1 MGLIGHFLYLI
12 DFFPLFPSL
21 QITFQSKDS
30 YSNKVSQVTSF
41 LIMLI
46 SVLSV
51 YYFGYNMFTRQKP
64 QNVVSEYYQT
74 YPEYLNI
81 TKENSFF
88 CFGLRDDNLKS
99 FIDESV
105 YTVDVTVKMRSK
117 NGTNKQVYVSVKS
130 CEEQDIPETPSIQQ
144 YFKENPIFNQY
155 CIADYGPIDLE
166 GSQDNSYMKFFNI
179 QIKTCQN
186 SSFNNN
192 SCKSLDLI
200 LDSLASSYFYLGF
213 TTYAV
218 DPLNYTFPFLQ
229 MGGFYSMPIDA
240 TLSGS
245 TTINLQHIEIITDD
259 GILFENADVQK
270 GLAQLS
276 DRTFYQTKSGNVVQ
290 ETSVE
295 LDKVVKRYSRKYD
308 KLQDVLAKT
317 GGVMKII
324 MIVAF
329 LLSRPL
335 VRIGFYEDLC
345 NDIFDYRMK
354 FSQKTGI
361 KFGFF
366 QYIISLFNKKNPV
379 LAEKRELLNRT
390 KRILQ
395 ENLNISNILKKLL
408 ELEKLK
414 YILLSGDQLN
424 LFQYIPKPLVQLP
437 NNTVPS
443 DNSFNNSN
451 RHMKSSVW
459 EDVFMKRALTGDD
472 PPRAWEAYQEL
483 QSKEHKSKIDARLL
497 KCFGFSGGVKKR
509 MGIIGGES
517 PVNLKKK
524 RQVFK
529 EIWRKIRRF
538 LAKFC

>member
-1 MGLIGHFLYLI
+1 MDNLIGHFLYLI

-21 QITFQSKDS
+21 QITFKSKDS
-30 YSNKVSQVTSF
+30 YSNRVSQMTSF
-41 LIMLI
+41 LIMLT
-46 SVLSV
+46 SALSV

-64 QNVVSEYYQT
+64 QNVVSEYYQS

-88 CFGLRDDNLKS
+88 CFGLRDIGLNS
-99 FIDESV
+99 FIDESI
-105 YTVDVTVKMRSK
+105 YTVDVTVKRRYK
-117 NGTNKQVYVSVKS
+117 NGTKEEEIISVKP

-155 CIADYGPIDLE
+155 CISNYGPIDLE

-186 SSFNNN
+186 SSLNNN
-192 SCKSLDLI
+192 SCKSLDFI
-200 LDSLASSYFYLGF
+200 LKSLSSSYFYLGF

-218 DPLNYTFPFLQ
+218 DPLNYSYPFLQ
-229 MGGFYSMPIDA
+229 MGGFYSMPMDA
-240 TLSGS
+240 TLSGL
-245 TTINLQHIEIITDD
+245 TTITLQHIEIITDD
-259 GILFENADVQK
+259 GVLFENADVQK

-276 DRTFYQTKSGNVVQ
+276 DHTFYQTKSDSVVQ
-290 ETSVE
+290 ETSIE

-317 GGVMKII
+317 GGVMKIL
-324 MIVAF
+324 MIFAF
-329 LLSRPL
+329 IISRPL

-354 FSQKTGI
+354 YSQKTTI

-366 QYIISLFNKKNPV
+366 QYIVSLFNKKNPV

-390 KRILQ
+390 KRVIQ

-414 YILLSGDQLN
+414 YILLTGDQLN

-437 NNTVPS
+437 NVTPPS
-443 DNSFNNSN
+443 DNSFTNSN
-451 RHMKSSVW
+451 RQMKSSVW
-459 EDVFMKRALTGDD
+459 EDVFMRRALIGDD
-472 PPRAWEAYQEL
+472 PPRAWQAYQEL
-483 QSKEHKSKIDARLL
+483 HNKENKSQIDNRLL
-497 KCFGFSGGVKKR
+497 KCFGFSGAVKKR
-509 MGIIGGES
+509 MGIIGDS

-524 RQVFK
+524 REVFK
-529 EIWRKIRRF
+529 VLWRKMRRF
-538 LAKFC
+538 LTKFC